1 MLDLSDQHSPK
12 AVPPVNSPAPD
23 AAVPSAVSA
32 GQCYRH
38 YKGRLYRVTG
48 ECLLESTAEPTV
60 LYRALDPQEAH
71 RQWARPMSDF
81 LGAAQPG
88 GAPRFALLRAED
100 DDSALKHYLAPLSAW
115 QPALQEVLARYDEPW
130 RFFHTRA
137 HVHDMFRLA
146 QLHELELSVEQVL
159 AILFH
164 DAVCIPGAP
173 EGQNERQSML
183 LAQAYKG
190 RIGTHDIDWATVGR
204 LIDETAQAVPSCEL
218 SATVVDLDLATLGDD
233 AVHFCASDEKVWLE
247 NRHLLS
253 PLEARKDFDTRRL
266 RYLLGLASRG
276 PLFTGPLIDLE
287 EQARNNLEGLR
298 LAWMRNYGQ
307 K

>member
-12 AVPPVNSPAPD
+12 AVAPANSPAPD
-23 AAVPSAVSA
+23 AAVPSAVSV

-48 ECLLESTAEPTV
+48 ECLLESTAEPMV
-60 LYRALDPQEAH
+60 LYRAVDPLEAS

-81 LGAAQPG
+81 LSSAQPG

-100 DDSALKHYLAPLSAW
+100 DDSAMRHYLAPLKDRQA
-115 QPALQEVLARYDEPW
+115 ALNEVLSRYDEPW
-130 RFFHTRA
+130 RYFHSRA
-137 HVHDMFRLA
+137 HLHDMFRLA

-173 EGQNERQSML
+173 EGQNERQSSL
-183 LAQAYKG
+183 LAQAYKHRLG
-190 RIGTHDIDWATVGR
+190 AGDVDWGTVTR
-204 LIDETAQAVPSCEL
+204 LIEETAQAQPSCEL

-233 AVHFCASDEKVWLE
+233 AVNFCAADEKVWLE

-266 RYLLGLASRG
+266 RYLLSQASRG

-287 EQARNNLEGLR
+287 EAARNNLEGLR